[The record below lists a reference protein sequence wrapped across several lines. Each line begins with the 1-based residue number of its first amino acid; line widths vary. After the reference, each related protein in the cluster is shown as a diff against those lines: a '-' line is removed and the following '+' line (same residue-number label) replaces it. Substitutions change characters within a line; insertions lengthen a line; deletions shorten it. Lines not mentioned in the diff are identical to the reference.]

1 MPMAR
6 LCVCEDAGSV
16 ANEPAAVSACL
27 SCVTGYNTI
36 KPLLELSAIVMDGVL
51 LGNLLLHCPSRW
63 YIGLGFDCICCS
75 VVTQQ

>member
-27 SCVTGYNTI
+27 SCVTGCNTI

-51 LGNLLLHCPSRW
+51 LGNLLLHVPHDGTSVW
-63 YIGLGFDCICCS
+63 DLIAS
-75 VVTQQ
+75 VVL